1 MARSGARKRP
11 RGRTARREPRKR
23 KPAGESTEQAPRAL
37 FPVVVGMGASAGGL
51 EAFTRFFRTMP
62 PDSGM
67 AFVVIQHLDPT
78 HESLTAE
85 LLGKHTKMPVR
96 QVAGDTAVERDHV
109 YVIPPNRDL
118 GIGQGVLRLTPPPA
132 RRPTRMPIDF
142 FFRTLAEDRQER
154 AIGIILSGSGTD
166 GTLGLKEIRTVGG
179 IALVQD
185 PTTAQH
191 DGMPRSAIAADA
203 ADHVLP
209 VEKMPEILLQY
220 SRHSYVAVARH
231 APAVEE
237 GGADDLTGVLA
248 LLRTRLHFDFS
259 GYKPGTLVRRVR
271 RRMGLRH
278 VERLPDYLQIL
289 RSDPGEVKA
298 LFKDL
303 LIGVTRFFRD
313 PEAWHY
319 LEEKV
324 LPSLLRER
332 EAGAPLRVWVAG
344 CGTGEEAY
352 SLGMLLIEQS
362 HAAQWSGPIQ
372 IFASDVD
379 KEALD
384 IGRTGIYPG
393 SIAADVPAAYLRRF
407 FVKDGNHYRVSKE
420 LREAIIF
427 AEQNLIADP
436 PFSKLDLISCR
447 NLLIYLSADVQ
458 KRVIALLHFA
468 LVEGG
473 HLFLGSAESIGS
485 ADDLFDTVSKRWRIY
500 RRIGPTRYGMLALP
514 ATAAHG
520 PILEQAADPLAPP
533 RTNRLLTRVQQQLL
547 ERYAPAGVVINRR
560 YEIQL
565 FVGRTDRYLTQPAG
579 APTDD
584 LLTRVREGLQTR
596 LRALVRQVITDH
608 EAQTVTV
615 RIRRDNAWHRIRI
628 AVEPLHLSG
637 DTEGL
642 LLVSFADEVA
652 DVETKPVPAP
662 EAASP
667 SATERDESLV
677 RQLEAELKASREDL
691 QGTIAGMEASNE
703 ELRAA
708 NEEVMSVNE
717 ELQSTNEELET
728 SKEEL
733 QSLNEELNTVNAQ
746 LQSKIE
752 EVERTNND
760 LDNLL
765 TSTNIA
771 TVFLD
776 GQLRIRR
783 FTAAATRLFT
793 LIPSDIG
800 RPLAD
805 ITQTFT
811 DPALLTDVAAVLKT
825 LAPRQAEVAA
835 REGRWYMRQV
845 LPYRTQDDRIEGVV
859 ITFSDVAAET
869 LLAARADLEAA
880 LNSLTASEAR
890 LRTTLD
896 TAADAIITIDESGRV
911 HSFNRTAEKMF
922 GYGAAEVI
930 GKNVSMLMP
939 PPYSQEHD
947 SYLAR
952 YRETGVARLIGIGR
966 EVEGLRKDGT
976 RVPLDLAV
984 SEFTDSTGRKFTGI
998 LRDLTERKQAVQW
1011 RREHE
1016 SQLAHMLRANTAG
1029 EAAASLAHQLNQPL
1043 AALGNDIATCQ
1054 ARLGARR
1061 APGVRALLKH
1071 AMAEAQ
1077 RAGAILRRF
1086 RDMIRKKP
1094 PQLDRADLRDIIRD
1108 AGELMRPEMA
1118 RHHVAFD
1125 LRLPTDPLPVRVDR
1139 VEIEQVILNLMQN
1152 ALDAVHTGSR
1162 RGQIGVRAI
1171 RRQATRDV
1179 GELARVSVED
1189 NGPGIPAEA
1198 ADRLFEPFFTT
1209 KKGGLGMGLPIARTL
1224 VEAHRGRIWV
1234 ERRPRKQG
1242 AVVRFTLPL
1251 HTAPEGR
1258 KGGDGRVHR
1267 IRRRR

>member
-1 MARSGARKRP
+1 MARRGSGKRP
-11 RGRTARREPRKR
+11 KGRTVRREPRKQN
-23 KPAGESTEQAPRAL
+23 PAGPSTAQAPEAN

-62 PDSGM
+62 ADSGM

-132 RRPTRMPIDF
+132 RRATRMPIDF
-142 FFRTLAEDRQER
+142 FFRTLAEDQQER
-154 AIGIILSGSGTD
+154 AIGIVLSGSGTD
-166 GTLGLKEIRTVGG
+166 GTLGLKEIKTVGG
-179 IALVQD
+179 MALVQD

-203 ADHVLP
+203 ADHVLT
-209 VEKMPEILLQY
+209 VEKMPEMVLKY
-220 SRHSYVAVARH
+220 TRHPYIAMPRRD
-231 APAVEE
+231 PAVEK
-237 GGADDLTGVLA
+237 GVSDDLTGVLA

-278 VERLPDYLQIL
+278 AEHLPDYLQLL
-289 RSDPGEVKA
+289 RSDPDEVKA

-324 LPSLLRER
+324 LPPLLRER
-332 EAGAPLRVWVAG
+332 EAGAPLRVWAAG

-362 HAAQWSGPIQ
+362 QAAQWSGPIQ
-372 IFASDVD
+372 VFASDVD

-384 IGRTGIYPG
+384 IARAGIYPE
-393 SIAADVPAAYLRRF
+393 SIAADVPPARLRRF
-407 FVKDGNHYRVSKE
+407 FVKDGFHYRVSKE
-420 LREAIIF
+420 LRETIIF

-447 NLLIYLSADVQ
+447 NLLIYLSPNVQ
-458 KRVIALLHFA
+458 KRIISLLHFA

-485 ADDLFDTVSKRWRIY
+485 AEDLFETVSKQWRIY
-500 RRIGPTRYGMLALP
+500 RRIGPTRYDMLGLP
-514 ATAAHG
+514 ATAARG
-520 PILEQAADPLAPP
+520 PIPEPVADPLAPS
-533 RTNRLLTRVQQQLL
+533 RANRLLTRVQQQLL

-560 YEIQL
+560 SEILL
-565 FVGRTDRYLTQPAG
+565 FVGRTDLYLTQPAG

-608 EAQTVTV
+608 EPQAIALRV
-615 RIRRDNAWHRIRI
+615 RRDNAWHRIRV
-628 AVEPLHLSG
+628 AVEPLQLPG

-642 LLVSFADEVA
+642 LLVSFADEE
-652 DVETKPVPAP
+652 ETKPGPAP
-662 EAASP
+662 EAAS
-667 SATERDESLV
+667 SAVTERDEPLV

-746 LQSKIE
+746 LQSKID
-752 EVERTNND
+752 EVERTSND

-783 FTAAATRLFT
+783 FTTAATRLFT
-793 LIPSDIG
+793 LIASDVG

-805 ITQTFT
+805 IAPAFT
-811 DPALLTDVAAVLKT
+811 DPTLLTDAATVLKT
-825 LAPRQAEVAA
+825 LTPRQAEVAT

-845 LPYRTQDDRIEGVV
+845 LPYRTQDNRIEGVV
-859 ITFSDVAAET
+859 ITFSDVAAEA
-869 LLAARADLEAA
+869 LHGARSNLEAA
-880 LNSLTASEAR
+880 LNKLTASEAQ

-911 HSFNRTAEKMF
+911 HSFNHTAEKIF
-922 GYGAAEVI
+922 GYGAAEVL
-930 GKNVSMLMP
+930 GRNVSMLMP
-939 PPYSQEHD
+939 PPYAQEHD

-952 YRETGVARLIGIGR
+952 FRETGVARLIGIGR

-998 LRDLTERKQAVQW
+998 LRDLTERRHAAQW

-1054 ARLGARR
+1054 ARLGAGR

-1086 RDMIRKKP
+1086 RDLIRKKP
-1094 PQLDRADLRDIIRD
+1094 PQLEQADLRDIIRD
-1108 AGELMRPEMA
+1108 AAELMRPEMA

-1125 LRLPTDPLPVRVDR
+1125 LRLPSDSLPVRVDR

-1152 ALDAVHTGSR
+1152 ALEAVQAAGR
-1162 RGQIGVRAI
+1162 RGQISVRAI
-1171 RRQATRDV
+1171 RLQATRDV
-1179 GELARVSVED
+1179 GELARISVED
-1189 NGPGIPAEA
+1189 NGPGISAEA
-1198 ADRLFEPFFTT
+1198 AERMFEPFFTT
-1209 KKGGLGMGLPIARTL
+1209 KKGGLGMGLTIARTI

-1234 ERRPRKQG
+1234 ERRPRQRG
-1242 AVVRFTLPL
+1242 AAIRFTLPL
-1251 HTAPEGR
+1251 HTAPEGG
-1258 KGGDGRVHR
+1258 KDGDGRVHR

>member
-1 MARSGARKRP
+1 MARRAERKRP
-11 RGRTARREPRKR
+11 RGRTSRSELQRRNRARKSPDQARK
-23 KPAGESTEQAPRAL
+23 ATC
-37 FPVVVGMGASAGGL
+37 PVVVGMGASAGGL
-51 EAFTRFFRTMP
+51 EAFIRFFRTMP

-96 QVAGDTAVERDHV
+96 QVAGDTPVERDHV
-109 YVIPPNRDL
+109 YVIPPNSDL

-132 RRPTRMPIDF
+132 RRATHMPIDL
-142 FFRTLAEDRQER
+142 FFRTLAEDQQER
-154 AIGIILSGSGTD
+154 AIGIVLSGSGTD
-166 GTLGLKEIRTVGG
+166 GTLGLKEIKAVGG
-179 IALVQD
+179 IALVQE

-203 ADHVLP
+203 ADHVLT
-209 VEKMPEILLQY
+209 VEKIPEMLLRYAQHPY
-220 SRHSYVAVARH
+220 AALASQ
-231 APAVEE
+231 APAGEK
-237 GGADDLTGVLA
+237 GGSEDLTRVLA

-271 RRMGLRH
+271 RRLGLRH
-278 VERLPDYLQIL
+278 VERMPDYLQLL
-289 RSDPGEVKA
+289 RSDPGEVKT

-303 LIGVTRFFRD
+303 LIGVTRFYRD
-313 PEAWHY
+313 REAWNY
-319 LEEKV
+319 LEEQL

-362 HAAQWSGPIQ
+362 QSAEWNGPIQ

-384 IGRTGIYPG
+384 IARTGIYPE
-393 SIAADVPAAYLRRF
+393 SIAADVPPGRLRRF
-407 FVKDGNHYRVSKE
+407 FLQDGTHYRVNKE
-420 LREAIIF
+420 LREAIVF

-436 PFSKLDLISCR
+436 PFSKLDLITCR

-458 KRVIALLHFA
+458 KRITSLLHFA
-468 LVEGG
+468 LAEGG
-473 HLFLGSAESIGS
+473 YLFLGSAESIGS
-485 ADDLFDTVSKRWRIY
+485 AEDLFETMSKRWRTY
-500 RRIGPTRYGMLALP
+500 RRIGATRYEMLSLP
-514 ATAAHG
+514 TAAHR
-520 PILEQAADPLAPP
+520 PTPELLADPLAPSKA
-533 RTNRLLTRVQQQLL
+533 NRLLTRVQQQLL

-560 YEIQL
+560 HEILL
-565 FVGRTDRYLTQPAG
+565 FVGRTDLYLTQPAG

-596 LRALVRQVITDH
+596 LRGLVRQVITDH
-608 EAQTVTV
+608 ESQAIAV
-615 RIRRDNAWHRIRI
+615 RVRRDNAWHRVRV
-628 AVEPLHLSG
+628 AVEPIQLSG

-642 LLVSFADEVA
+642 LLVSFADDEEA
-652 DVETKPVPAP
+652 KPRPAP
-662 EAASP
+662 EAAG
-667 SATERDESLV
+667 AAVTERDDSVV

-691 QGTIAGMEASNE
+691 QGTVAGMEASNE
-703 ELRAA
+703 ELTAA

-746 LQSKIE
+746 LQSKLDE
-752 EVERTNND
+752 LERTNND

-776 GQLRIRR
+776 GHLRIRR
-783 FTAAATRLFT
+783 FTAAVTRLFT
-793 LIPSDIG
+793 LIPSDVG

-805 ITQTFT
+805 IAPTFT
-811 DPALLTDVAAVLKT
+811 DPALLTDATTVLKT
-825 LAPRQAEVAA
+825 LTPRQSEVAT

-845 LPYRTQDDRIEGVV
+845 LPYRTQDNRIEGVV
-859 ITFSDVAAET
+859 ITFSDVAAEA
-869 LLAARADLEAA
+869 LQGARFDLEAA
-880 LNSLTASEAR
+880 LNKLAANEAR

-911 HSFNRTAEKMF
+911 QSFNLTAEKMF
-922 GYGAAEVI
+922 GYSATEVM

-939 PPYSQEHD
+939 LPYSKEHD
-947 SYLAR
+947 GYLTR
-952 YRETGVARLIGIGR
+952 YRETGVAHIIGIGR
-966 EVEGLRKDGT
+966 EVEGLRKNGT
-976 RVPLDLAV
+976 RVPLDLSL

-998 LRDLTERKQAVQW
+998 LRDLTERKQAAQW

-1016 SQLAHMLRANTAG
+1016 SQLAHLLRANTAG
-1029 EAAASLAHQLNQPL
+1029 EFAAGLAHQLNQPL
-1043 AALGNDIATCQ
+1043 AALANDIAACQ
-1054 ARLGARR
+1054 ARLGAGR

-1071 AMAEAQ
+1071 ATAEAQ

-1086 RDMIRKKP
+1086 RDLIRKKP
-1094 PQLDRADLRDIIRD
+1094 RRWERADLREIIRD

-1118 RHHVAFD
+1118 RQQVAFD
-1125 LRLPTDPLPVRVDR
+1125 LRLPPDPLPVRVDR

-1152 ALDAVHTGSR
+1152 ALDSVEDVR
-1162 RGQIGVRAI
+1162 RHGRISARAI
-1171 RRQATRDV
+1171 RLHAARDV

-1189 NGPGIPAEA
+1189 SGAGISEEVAG
-1198 ADRLFEPFFTT
+1198 RLFEPFYTT
-1209 KKGGLGMGLPIARTL
+1209 KKGGLGMGLPIARTI
-1224 VEAHRGRIWV
+1224 VEAHRGQIWV
-1234 ERRPRKQG
+1234 ERRPRKRG
-1242 AVVRFTLPL
+1242 AAFRFTLPL

-1258 KGGDGRVHR
+1258 KGGDGRAHR
-1267 IRRRR
+1267 VRRRR

>member
-1 MARSGARKRP
+1 MERRGERKRP
-11 RGRTARREPRKR
+11 TRPTARRASRR
-23 KPAGESTEQAPRAL
+23 QNPAARSTEQAPEAIV
-37 FPVVVGMGASAGGL
+37 PVVVGMGASAGGL

-132 RRPTRMPIDF
+132 RRATRMPIDF
-142 FFRTLAEDRQER
+142 FFRTLADDQQDR
-154 AIGIILSGSGTD
+154 AIGIVLSGSGTD
-166 GTLGLKEIRTVGG
+166 GTLGLKEIKTVGG
-179 IALVQD
+179 MALVQD

-203 ADHVLP
+203 ADHVLT
-209 VEKMPEILLQY
+209 VEKMPEMLLKY
-220 SRHSYVAVARH
+220 TRHPYIALPRQV
-231 APAVEE
+231 PDVEK
-237 GGADDLTGVLA
+237 GGSDDLTGVLA

-278 VERLPDYLQIL
+278 AERLPDYLQLL
-289 RSDPGEVKA
+289 RSDLGEVKA

-319 LEEKV
+319 LEEQV
-324 LPSLLRER
+324 LPPLLRER

-362 HAAQWSGPIQ
+362 QAAQRSGPIQ
-372 IFASDVD
+372 VFASDVD

-384 IGRTGIYPG
+384 IARSGIYPE
-393 SIAADVPAAYLRRF
+393 SIAADVPPERLRRF
-407 FVKDGNHYRVSKE
+407 FVKDGAHYRVNKQ
-420 LREAIIF
+420 LRETIIF

-447 NLLIYLSADVQ
+447 NLLIYLSAEVQ
-458 KRVIALLHFA
+458 KRIISLLHFA
-468 LVEGG
+468 LAEGG

-485 ADDLFDTVSKRWRIY
+485 AEDLFATVSTRWRIY
-500 RRIGPTRYGMLALP
+500 RRIGPTRYDILAVP

-520 PILEQAADPLAPP
+520 PIPELTADPLAPP
-533 RTNRLLTRVQQQLL
+533 KASRLLTRVQQQLL

-560 YEIQL
+560 YEILL
-565 FVGRTDRYLTQPAG
+565 FVGRTDLYLTQPAG

-596 LRALVRQVITDH
+596 LRALVRQALTDH
-608 EAQTVTV
+608 EPQTVTV
-615 RIRRDNAWHRIRI
+615 RARRNDAWHRVRV
-628 AVEPLHLSG
+628 AVEPLKLSG
-637 DTEGL
+637 DPEGL
-642 LLVSFADEVA
+642 LLVSFADEEA
-652 DVETKPVPAP
+652 KPGPAP
-662 EAASP
+662 EATG
-667 SATERDESLV
+667 SAVTEQDESLV

-746 LQSKIE
+746 LQSKID

-793 LIPSDIG
+793 LIPSDVG

-805 ITQTFT
+805 ITQAFT
-811 DPALLTDVAAVLKT
+811 DPALLTDAAAVLET
-825 LAPRQAEVAA
+825 LTPRQAEVAA
-835 REGRWYMRQV
+835 PDGRWYMRQV
-845 LPYRTQDDRIEGVV
+845 LPYRTQDNRIEGVV
-859 ITFSDVAAET
+859 ITFSDVAAEV
-869 LLAARADLEAA
+869 LQGARSDLEAA
-880 LNSLTASEAR
+880 LIKLTANEAR

-896 TAADAIITIDESGRV
+896 TAADAIITIDESGLV
-911 HSFNRTAEKMF
+911 LSFNRTAEKMF

-939 PPYSQEHD
+939 PPYSRAHD
-947 SYLAR
+947 GYLAR
-952 YRETGVARLIGIGR
+952 YRESGVARVIGIGR

-976 RVPLDLAV
+976 LVPIDLAV
-984 SEFTDSTGRKFTGI
+984 SEFTDATGRKFTGI
-998 LRDLTERKQAVQW
+998 LRDLTERKQAAQW

-1016 SQLAHMLRANTAG
+1016 TQLAHMLRANTAG
-1029 EAAASLAHQLNQPL
+1029 EFAASLAHQLNQPL
-1043 AALGNDIATCQ
+1043 AALAYDIASCQ
-1054 ARLGARR
+1054 ARLGAGR
-1061 APGVRALLKH
+1061 APRVRALLKH
-1071 AMAEAQ
+1071 ATAEAQ

-1086 RDMIRKKP
+1086 RDLIRKKP
-1094 PQLDRADLRDIIRD
+1094 PRWERADLRDIIRD
-1108 AGELMRPEMA
+1108 AGELMQPEMA
-1118 RHHVAFD
+1118 RHQVVFD
-1125 LRLPTDPLPVRVDR
+1125 LHLPSDPLPVLVDR
-1139 VEIEQVILNLMQN
+1139 VAIEQVILNLMQN
-1152 ALDAVHTGSR
+1152 ALDAVEAGRR
-1162 RGQIGVRAI
+1162 RGQVTVRAI
-1171 RRQATRDV
+1171 RLQATRNV

-1189 NGPGIPAEA
+1189 DGPGISGVA
-1198 ADRLFEPFFTT
+1198 ANHLFEPFFTT
-1209 KKGGLGMGLPIARTL
+1209 KKSGLGLGLTIARTI
-1224 VEAHRGRIWV
+1224 VETHRGTIWV
-1234 ERRPRKQG
+1234 DRRPRQQG
-1242 AVVRFTLPL
+1242 ACIRFTLPL
-1251 HTAPEGR
+1251 HAAPEDGKERHGR
-1258 KGGDGRVHR
+1258 LDRV
-1267 IRRRR
+1267 RRRR

>member
-1 MARSGARKRP
+1 MARRGERKQPKR
-11 RGRTARREPRKR
+11 RTSRRELRR
-23 KPAGESTEQAPRAL
+23 RNPAGESTKQAQEATG
-37 FPVVVGMGASAGGL
+37 PVMVGMGASAGGL

-67 AFVVIQHLDPT
+67 AFVVVQHLDPT

-85 LLGKHTKMPVR
+85 LLGKHTTMPVR
-96 QVAGDTAVERDHV
+96 QVAGDTTVESNHV

-118 GIGQGVLRLTPPPA
+118 GIGEGVLRLTPPPA
-132 RRPTRMPIDF
+132 RRAARMPIDF
-142 FFRTLAEDRQER
+142 FFRTLAEDRHER
-154 AIGIILSGSGTD
+154 AIGIVLSGSGTD
-166 GTLGLKEIRTVGG
+166 GTLGLKEIKTVGG
-179 IALVQD
+179 MALVQD
-185 PTTAQH
+185 PRTAQH

-203 ADHVLP
+203 ADHVLA
-209 VEKMPEILLQY
+209 VEKMPEMLLKYTQ
-220 SRHSYVAVARH
+220 HPYVAVARQ
-231 APAVEE
+231 APAVEK

-259 GYKPGTLVRRVR
+259 GYKPGTLVRRVH

-278 VERLPDYLQIL
+278 VARLPDYLQLL

-319 LEEKV
+319 LEEKL

-332 EAGAPLRVWVAG
+332 DAGAPLRVWVAG

-362 HAAQWSGPIQ
+362 QAAQWSGPIQ
-372 IFASDVD
+372 VFASDVD

-384 IGRTGIYPG
+384 VARTGIYPE
-393 SIAADVPAAYLRRF
+393 SIAADVLPGRLQRF
-407 FVKDGNHYRVSKE
+407 FLKDGIHYRVNKE
-420 LREAIIF
+420 LRETIIF

-458 KRVIALLHFA
+458 KRVISLLHFA

-485 ADDLFDTVSKRWRIY
+485 AEDLFDTVSKRWRIY
-500 RRIGPTRYGMLALP
+500 RRIGPTRYDTLVP
-514 ATAAHG
+514 RTAARG
-520 PILEQAADPLAPP
+520 PIPELVADPLAPP
-533 RTNRLLTRVQQQLL
+533 KANRLLTRVQQQLL

-584 LLTRVREGLQTR
+584 LPTRLREGLQTR

-608 EAQTVTV
+608 EPQTVTV
-615 RIRRDNAWHRIRI
+615 RMQRNGAWHRVRI
-628 AVEPLHLSG
+628 AVEPLQLSG

-642 LLVSFADEVA
+642 LLVSFADEEA
-652 DVETKPVPAP
+652 KPGPAP

-667 SATERDESLV
+667 AVTERDESLV
-677 RQLEAELKASREDL
+677 RQLEAELKASREEL
-691 QGTIAGMEASNE
+691 RGTIEGMEASNE

-717 ELQSTNEELET
+717 EFQSTNEELET

-733 QSLNEELNTVNAQ
+733 QSLNEELNTVNAE
-746 LQSKIE
+746 LQSKID

-760 LDNLL
+760 LDNVL

-776 GQLRIRR
+776 GRLRIRR

-793 LIPSDIG
+793 LIPSDVG

-805 ITQTFT
+805 ITQSFT
-811 DPALLTDVAAVLKT
+811 DPALLRDAATVLET
-825 LAPRQAEVAA
+825 LTPRQAEVVA

-845 LPYRTQDDRIEGVV
+845 LPYRTRNNRIEGVV
-859 ITFSDVAAET
+859 ITFSDVAAEA
-869 LLAARADLEAA
+869 LQGARSDLEAA
-880 LNSLTASEAR
+880 LNKLTANEAL
-890 LRTTLD
+890 LRRTLD
-896 TAADAIITIDESGRV
+896 TAADAIITIDEAGQV
-911 HSFNRTAEKMF
+911 LSFNRTAEKLF

-939 PPYSQEHD
+939 QPYSQEHD
-947 SYLAR
+947 GYLAR
-952 YRETGVARLIGIGR
+952 YRETGVARIIGIGR

-984 SEFTDSTGRKFTGI
+984 SEFTDSTGRKFSGI
-998 LRDLTERKQAVQW
+998 LRDLTERKQAAQW

-1029 EAAASLAHQLNQPL
+1029 EFATGLAHQLNQPL
-1043 AALGNDIATCQ
+1043 AALANDIAACQ
-1054 ARLGARR
+1054 ARLGARH

-1071 AMAEAQ
+1071 ATAEAQ

-1086 RDMIRKKP
+1086 RDLIRKKP
-1094 PQLDRADLRDIIRD
+1094 PQLNRADLRDIIRD
-1108 AGELMRPEMA
+1108 AGELMRPEMV

-1125 LRLPTDPLPVRVDR
+1125 LRLPSDPLPVRVDR

-1152 ALDAVHTGSR
+1152 ALDAVQAAGR
-1162 RGQIGVRAI
+1162 RGQIAVRAI
-1171 RRQATRDV
+1171 HLHATRDV
-1179 GELARVSVED
+1179 GELARVSIED
-1189 NGPGIPAEA
+1189 NGPGISAEA

-1209 KKGGLGMGLPIARTL
+1209 KKGGLGMGLTIARTL
-1224 VEAHRGRIWV
+1224 VEAHHGRIWV
-1234 ERRPRKQG
+1234 ERRPRQQG
-1242 AVVRFTLPL
+1242 AAFRFTLPL
-1251 HTAPEGR
+1251 HTAPEGG
-1258 KGGDGRVHR
+1258 KDGDGRVHR
-1267 IRRRR
+1267 VRRRR

>member
-1 MARSGARKRP
+1 MARRGERKRP
-11 RGRTARREPRKR
+11 TGRTSRRGLRR
-23 KPAGESTEQAPRAL
+23 QTPADESAAQVREVTC
-37 FPVVVGMGASAGGL
+37 PVVVGMGASAGGL

-85 LLGKHTKMPVR
+85 LLGRHTTMPVR

-118 GIGQGVLRLTPPPA
+118 GIGEGVLRLTPPPA
-132 RRPTRMPIDF
+132 RRAIRMPIDF
-142 FFRTLAEDRQER
+142 FFRTLADDQQER
-154 AIGIILSGSGTD
+154 AIGIVLSGSGTD
-166 GTLGLKEIRTVGG
+166 GTLGLKEIKTVGG
-179 IALVQD
+179 MALVQD

-203 ADHVLP
+203 ADHVLT
-209 VEKMPEILLQY
+209 VERMPEMLLKY
-220 SRHSYVAVARH
+220 TRHPYIAVARQ
-231 APAVEE
+231 APAVEK
-237 GGADDLTGVLA
+237 GGSDDVTGVLA

-259 GYKPGTLVRRVR
+259 SYKPGTLVRRVR

-278 VERLPDYLQIL
+278 VERLPDYLQLL
-289 RSDPGEVKA
+289 RSDPGEVTA

-319 LEEKV
+319 LEEKL
-324 LPSLLRER
+324 LPSLLRDR
-332 EAGAPLRVWVAG
+332 EPGAPLRVWVAG

-362 HAAQWSGPIQ
+362 RAAQWSGPIQ
-372 IFASDVD
+372 VFASDVD

-384 IGRTGIYPG
+384 IARTGIYPE
-393 SIAADVPAAYLRRF
+393 SIAADVPPGRLRQF
-407 FVKDGNHYRVSKE
+407 FLKDGTHYRVSKE
-420 LREAIIF
+420 LRETIIF
-427 AEQNLIADP
+427 AEHNLIVDP

-458 KRVIALLHFA
+458 KRIISLLHFA
-468 LVEGG
+468 LTEGG

-485 ADDLFDTVSKRWRIY
+485 AEDLFDTVSKRWRIY
-500 RRIGPTRYGMLALP
+500 RRIGPTRYDTFVP
-514 ATAAHG
+514 RAAARG
-520 PILEQAADPLAPP
+520 PIPELAADPLAPP
-533 RTNRLLTRVQQQLL
+533 KANRLLTRVQQQLL

-565 FVGRTDRYLTQPAG
+565 FVGRTDLYLTQPAG

-584 LLTRVREGLQTR
+584 LLTRGREGLQTR
-596 LRALVRQVITDH
+596 LQALVRQVITDH
-608 EAQTVTV
+608 EPQTVTV
-615 RIRRDNAWHRIRI
+615 RMRRNGAWHRVRV
-628 AVEPLHLSG
+628 AVEPLQLSG

-642 LLVSFADEVA
+642 LLVSFADEEA
-652 DVETKPVPAP
+652 KAGPAP

-667 SATERDESLV
+667 AMTEQDESLV
-677 RQLEAELKASREDL
+677 RQLEAELKASREEL
-691 QGTIAGMEASNE
+691 RGTIEGMEASNE

-733 QSLNEELNTVNAQ
+733 QSLNEELNTVNAE
-746 LQSKIE
+746 LQSKIDE
-752 EVERTNND
+752 LEQTNND

-783 FTAAATRLFT
+783 FTTAATRLFT
-793 LIPSDIG
+793 LIPSDVG
-800 RPLAD
+800 RPIAD

-811 DPALLTDVAAVLKT
+811 DPALLTDAATVLKT

-845 LPYRTQDDRIEGVV
+845 LPYRTQDNRIEGVV
-859 ITFSDVAAET
+859 ITFSDVAAEA
-869 LLAARADLEAA
+869 LQGARSKLEEA
-880 LNSLTASEAR
+880 LNKLTANEAR

-911 HSFNRTAEKMF
+911 LSFNRTAEKMF
-922 GYGAAEVI
+922 GYDATEVM
-930 GKNVSMLMP
+930 GKNLSMLMP
-939 PPYSQEHD
+939 PPYSREHD
-947 SYLAR
+947 SYLSR

-998 LRDLTERKQAVQW
+998 LRDLTERKQAAQW

-1016 SQLAHMLRANTAG
+1016 SQLAHMLRAHTAG

-1043 AALGNDIATCQ
+1043 AALANDIATCQ
-1054 ARLGARR
+1054 TRLGAGR

-1071 AMAEAQ
+1071 ATAEAQ

-1086 RDMIRKKP
+1086 RDLIRKKP

-1108 AGELMRPEMA
+1108 AGELMQPEMA

-1125 LRLPTDPLPVRVDR
+1125 LRVPSEPLPVRVDR

-1152 ALDAVHTGSR
+1152 ALDAVQAAGR
-1162 RGQIGVRAI
+1162 RGQISVRAI
-1171 RRQATRDV
+1171 RLQATRDV

-1189 NGPGIPAEA
+1189 NGPGISAEA

-1209 KKGGLGMGLPIARTL
+1209 KKGGLGMGLTIARTL
-1224 VEAHRGRIWV
+1224 VEAHQGRIWV
-1234 ERRPRKQG
+1234 ERRPRQQG
-1242 AVVRFTLPL
+1242 AAVRFTLPL
-1251 HTAPEGR
+1251 HTAPEGG
-1258 KGGDGRVHR
+1258 KGGDGRAHR
-1267 IRRRR
+1267 VRHRR

>member
-1 MARSGARKRP
+1 MARRGTGKRP
-11 RGRTARREPRKR
+11 RDRPPGREPRKR
-23 KPAGESTEQAPRAL
+23 TRAGEATEQAPQATV
-37 FPVVVGMGASAGGL
+37 PVVVGMGASAGGL
-51 EAFTRFFRTMP
+51 EAFTRFFRIMP

-132 RRPTRMPIDF
+132 RRVTRMPIDF

-154 AIGIILSGSGTD
+154 AIGIVLSGSGTD
-166 GTLGLKEIRTVGG
+166 GTLGLKEIKTVGG
-179 IALVQD
+179 MALVQE

-203 ADHVLP
+203 ADHVLT
-209 VEKMPEILLQY
+209 VEKMPEMLLKY
-220 SRHSYVAVARH
+220 TRHPYVAVPRQV
-231 APAVEE
+231 PDVEK
-237 GGADDLTGVLA
+237 GGSDDLTGVLA

-278 VERLPDYLQIL
+278 AERLPDYLQLL

-313 PEAWHY
+313 PEAWLY
-319 LEEKV
+319 LQEKV

-352 SLGMLLIEQS
+352 SLGMLLIEQTR
-362 HAAQWSGPIQ
+362 AAQWSGPIQ
-372 IFASDVD
+372 VFASDVD

-384 IGRTGIYPG
+384 VARTGIYPE
-393 SIAADVPAAYLRRF
+393 SIAADVPPGRLRQF
-407 FVKDGNHYRVSKE
+407 FLKDGTHYRVNKE
-420 LREAIIF
+420 LRETIIF

-458 KRVIALLHFA
+458 KRIISLLHFA
-468 LVEGG
+468 LAEGG

-485 ADDLFDTVSKRWRIY
+485 AEDLFDTVSKRWRIY
-500 RRIGPTRYGMLALP
+500 RRIGPTRYDILATP
-514 ATAAHG
+514 ATAARG
-520 PILEQAADPLAPP
+520 PMPVLPADLSAPP
-533 RTNRLLTRVQQQLL
+533 QANRLLTRVQQQLL

-560 YEIQL
+560 YGILL
-565 FVGRTDRYLTQPAG
+565 FVGRTDLYLTQPAG
-579 APTDD
+579 EPTDD

-596 LRALVRQVITDH
+596 LRALVRQVIIDR
-608 EAQTVTV
+608 EPQAVTV
-615 RIRRDNAWHRIRI
+615 RMRRDNAWHPVRV
-628 AVEPLHLSG
+628 AVEPLQLSG

-642 LLVSFADEVA
+642 LLVSFADEA
-652 DVETKPVPAP
+652 ATPGPAP
-662 EAASP
+662 DAAGSP
-667 SATERDESLV
+667 VAERDESLV

-691 QGTIAGMEASNE
+691 QGTVAGMEASNE

-746 LQSKIE
+746 LQTKIDE
-752 EVERTNND
+752 LEHTNND

-783 FTAAATRLFT
+783 FTAAATKLFT
-793 LIPSDIG
+793 LIPSDVG

-805 ITQTFT
+805 VAQTFT
-811 DPALLTDVAAVLKT
+811 DPALLTDAATVLET
-825 LAPRQAEVAA
+825 LTPRQAEVAA

-845 LPYRTQDDRIEGVV
+845 LPYRTQDSRIEGVV
-859 ITFSDVAAET
+859 ITFSDVAAEA
-869 LLAARADLEAA
+869 LHGARSDLESALNKLAANEAQ
-880 LNSLTASEAR
+880 
-890 LRTTLD
+890 LRRTLD

-911 HSFNRTAEKMF
+911 QSFNRTAEKMF
-922 GYGAAEVI
+922 GYGAAEVL

-947 SYLAR
+947 GYLAR
-952 YRETGVARLIGIGR
+952 YRETGVARIMGIGR
-966 EVEGLRKDGT
+966 EVEGLRKNGT
-976 RVPLDLAV
+976 RVPLDLAL
-984 SEFTDSTGRKFTGI
+984 SEFTDATGRKFTGI
-998 LRDLTERKQAVQW
+998 LRDLTERKQAAQW

-1029 EAAASLAHQLNQPL
+1029 EFAAGLAHQLNQPL
-1043 AALGNDIATCQ
+1043 AALANDIAACQ
-1054 ARLGARR
+1054 ARLGDVR
-1061 APGVRALLKH
+1061 AHGVRALLKH
-1071 AMAEAQ
+1071 ATAEAQ

-1086 RDMIRKKP
+1086 RDLIRKKP
-1094 PQLDRADLRDIIRD
+1094 QRLERADLRGIIQD
-1108 AGELMRPEMA
+1108 AGELMRPEMT
-1118 RHHVAFD
+1118 RHQVAFD
-1125 LRLPTDPLPVRVDR
+1125 LRLPSDPLPVRVDR

-1152 ALDAVHTGSR
+1152 ALDSVEEVR
-1162 RGQIGVRAI
+1162 RGGQISVRAI
-1171 RRQATRDV
+1171 RLHATRDG

-1189 NGPGIPAEA
+1189 NGPGISEEV

-1209 KKGGLGMGLPIARTL
+1209 KKGGLGMGLPIARTI
-1224 VEAHRGRIWV
+1224 VEAHHGRIWA
-1234 ERRPRKQG
+1234 ERRPRRG
-1242 AVVRFTLPL
+1242 AALRFTLPL
-1251 HTAPEGR
+1251 HTAPEGG
-1258 KGGDGRVHR
+1258 KGRDGRAHR
-1267 IRRRR
+1267 VRRRR

>member
-1 MARSGARKRP
+1 MARRVARKRP
-11 RGRTARREPRKR
+11 GGRASRREPREKDL
-23 KPAGESTEQAPRAL
+23 AEDSTEQGPQATV
-37 FPVVVGMGASAGGL
+37 PVVVGMGASAGGL
-51 EAFTRFFRTMP
+51 EAFTRFFRAMSA
-62 PDSGM
+62 DSGM

-96 QVAGDTAVERDHV
+96 QVAGDTTVERDHV

-132 RRPTRMPIDF
+132 RRATRMPIDF

-154 AIGIILSGSGTD
+154 AVGIILSGSGTD
-166 GTLGLKEIRTVGG
+166 GTLGLKEIKTVGG
-179 IALVQD
+179 MAVVQD

-209 VEKMPEILLQY
+209 VEQMPEMLLKY
-220 SRHSYVAVARH
+220 ARHPYVAVARH
-231 APAVEE
+231 VPAVEK
-237 GGADDLTGVLA
+237 GGSDDLTGVLA

-259 GYKPGTLVRRVR
+259 GYKPGMLVRRVR

-278 VERLPDYLQIL
+278 VERLPDYLQLL
-289 RSDPGEVKA
+289 RSDPGEQKA

-313 PEAWHY
+313 AEAWHY

-362 HAAQWSGPIQ
+362 QASQSSGPIQ
-372 IFASDVD
+372 VFASDVD

-384 IGRTGIYPG
+384 IARTGIYPE

-407 FVKDGNHYRVSKE
+407 FVKDGTHYRVSKE
-420 LREAIIF
+420 LRETIIF

-458 KRVIALLHFA
+458 KRIISLLHFA

-473 HLFLGSAESIGS
+473 HLFLGSAESIG
-485 ADDLFDTVSKRWRIY
+485 AAEDLFDTVSKRWRIY
-500 RRIGPTRYGMLALP
+500 RRIGPTRHDMFAAP
-514 ATAAHG
+514 ATAAYG
-520 PILEQAADPLAPP
+520 PIPEPAAPLAAPKA
-533 RTNRLLTRVQQQLL
+533 NRLLTRVQEQLL
-547 ERYAPAGVVINRR
+547 DRYAPAGVVINRR
-560 YEIQL
+560 YGILL
-565 FVGRTDRYLTQPAG
+565 FVGRTDQYLTQPSG

-584 LLTRVREGLQTR
+584 LLSRVREGLQTR
-596 LRALVRQVITDH
+596 LRALVRQAITDH
-608 EAQTVTV
+608 EPQMVTV
-615 RIRRDNAWHRIRI
+615 RMRRDNAWHRVRV
-628 AVEPLHLSG
+628 AVEPLQLSG

-642 LLVSFADEVA
+642 LLVSFADE
-652 DVETKPVPAP
+652 ETKPGPAP

-667 SATERDESLV
+667 AVTERDESLV

-746 LQSKIE
+746 LQSKID

-783 FTAAATRLFT
+783 FTAAAMRLFT
-793 LIPSDIG
+793 LIPSDVG

-805 ITQTFT
+805 IAQTFT
-811 DPALLTDVAAVLKT
+811 DPALLTDAATVLKT
-825 LAPRQAEVAA
+825 LTPRQAEVAA

-845 LPYRTQDDRIEGVV
+845 LPYRTQDSRIEGVV
-859 ITFSDVAAET
+859 ITFSDVAAEA
-869 LLAARADLEAA
+869 LQEARSHLEAA
-880 LNSLTASEAR
+880 VNKLSTSEAR

-911 HSFNRTAEKMF
+911 LAFNRTAEKMF
-922 GYGAAEVI
+922 GYGAAEVM
-930 GKNVSMLMP
+930 GENVSMLMP

-966 EVEGLRKDGT
+966 EVEGIRKDGT

-998 LRDLTERKQAVQW
+998 LRDLTERKQAAQW

-1043 AALGNDIATCQ
+1043 AALANDIATCQ
-1054 ARLGARR
+1054 ARLGTGR
-1061 APGVRALLKH
+1061 APGVRALLRH
-1071 AMAEAQ
+1071 ATAEAQ

-1086 RDMIRKKP
+1086 RDMIRKKA
-1094 PQLDRADLRDIIRD
+1094 PQLDRVDLRDIIHD

-1118 RHHVAFD
+1118 RYHVAFD
-1125 LRLPTDPLPVRVDR
+1125 LRLPPDPLPVRVDR

-1152 ALDAVHTGSR
+1152 ALDAVQAASR
-1162 RGQIGVRAI
+1162 RGQITVRAI
-1171 RRQATRDV
+1171 RLLATRDV

-1189 NGPGIPAEA
+1189 NGPGISAEA

-1209 KKGGLGMGLPIARTL
+1209 KKGGLGMGLTIARTL

-1234 ERRPRKQG
+1234 ERQPRQRG
-1242 AVVRFTLPL
+1242 AAIRFTLPL
-1251 HTAPEGR
+1251 HTAPEGGR
-1258 KGGDGRVHR
+1258 GGDDGVHR

>member
-1 MARSGARKRP
+1 
-11 RGRTARREPRKR
+11 
-23 KPAGESTEQAPRAL
+23 
-37 FPVVVGMGASAGGL
+37 MGASAGGL
-51 EAFTRFFRTMP
+51 EAFTRFFGIMP
-62 PDSGM
+62 ADSGM

-78 HESLTAE
+78 HASLTAE
-85 LLGKHTKMPVR
+85 LLGKHTNMPVR
-96 QVAGDTAVERDHV
+96 QVAGDTAIERDHV

-118 GIGQGVLRLTPPPA
+118 GIRQGILRLTPPPA
-132 RRPTRMPIDF
+132 RRAARMPIDF

-154 AIGIILSGSGTD
+154 AIGIVLSGSGSD
-166 GTLGLKEIRTVGG
+166 GTLGLKEIKTVGG
-179 IALVQD
+179 MALVQD
-185 PTTAQH
+185 PATAQH

-203 ADHVLP
+203 ADHVLT
-209 VEKMPEILLQY
+209 VEKMPEMLLNY
-220 SRHSYVAVARH
+220 ARHSYVAVARH
-231 APAVEE
+231 APAVENA
-237 GGADDLTGVLA
+237 GSDDLTGILA
-248 LLRTRLHFDFS
+248 LLRTRLRFDFS

-278 VERLPDYLQIL
+278 VERLPDYLQLL
-289 RSDPGEVKA
+289 RSDPGELKA

-319 LEEKV
+319 LEEKLV
-324 LPSLLRER
+324 PSLLRER
-332 EAGAPLRVWVAG
+332 DAGTPLRVWVAG

-362 HAAQWSGPIQ
+362 QAAQWSGSIQ
-372 IFASDVD
+372 LFASDVD

-384 IGRTGIYPG
+384 IARTGIYPE

-407 FVKDGNHYRVSKE
+407 FVKDGTHYRVSKE
-420 LREAIIF
+420 LRETIIF
-427 AEQNLIADP
+427 AEQNLITDP
-436 PFSKLDLISCR
+436 PFSKLDLVSCR
-447 NLLIYLSADVQ
+447 NLLIYLSTDVQ
-458 KRVIALLHFA
+458 KRVISLLHFA
-468 LVEGG
+468 LAEGG

-500 RRIGPTRYGMLALP
+500 RRIGPIRHNIFAAP
-514 ATAAHG
+514 ANAAHG
-520 PILEQAADPLAPP
+520 PIPELAADPLAPP
-533 RTNRLLTRVQQQLL
+533 KPNRLLTRVQEQLL

-560 YEIQL
+560 YGILL
-565 FVGRTDRYLTQPAG
+565 FVGQTALYVTQPAG

-596 LRALVRQVITDH
+596 LRALVREVITNKKP
-608 EAQTVTV
+608 QTGAV
-615 RIRRDNAWHRIRI
+615 RIRRDNGWQRVRI
-628 AVEPLHLSG
+628 AVEPLQLPG

-642 LLVSFADEVA
+642 LLVSFADE
-652 DVETKPVPAP
+652 ETEPGPVSQ
-662 EAASP
+662 AASP
-667 SATERDESLV
+667 AATERDESLV

-746 LQSKIE
+746 LQSKID

-765 TSTNIA
+765 TSTDIA

-783 FTAAATRLFT
+783 FTAAATKLFT
-793 LIPSDIG
+793 LIPSDVG

-811 DPALLTDVAAVLKT
+811 DPSLLTDAATVLKT
-825 LAPRQAEVAA
+825 LTSRQAEVAV
-835 REGRWYMRQV
+835 REGRWYMRQI
-845 LPYRTQDDRIEGVV
+845 LPYRTQDNRIEGVV
-859 ITFSDVAAET
+859 ITFSDVAAEV
-869 LLAARADLEAA
+869 LLKARSELEQA
-880 LNSLTASEAR
+880 LTSLSDSEAQ
-890 LRTTLD
+890 LRRTVD

-911 HSFNRTAEKMF
+911 HSFNRTAEKIF
-922 GYGAAEVI
+922 GYGATEVI

-939 PPYSQEHD
+939 PPYAHEHD
-947 SYLAR
+947 SFLAR

-984 SEFTDSTGRKFTGI
+984 SEFTDSIGRKFTGI
-998 LRDLTERKQAVQW
+998 LRDLTERKQAAQL

-1061 APGVRALLKH
+1061 APGVRAILKH
-1071 AMAEAQ
+1071 ALAEAQ

-1108 AGELMRPEMA
+1108 VGELMRPEMA

-1152 ALDAVHTGSR
+1152 ALDAVHAGTR

-1171 RRQATRDV
+1171 RLQATRDA
-1179 GELARVSVED
+1179 GELARVTVED
-1189 NGPGIPAEA
+1189 NGPGIPAEVV
-1198 ADRLFEPFFTT
+1198 DRLFEPFFTT

-1258 KGGDGRVHR
+1258 KGGDGQVHR
-1267 IRRRR
+1267 VRRRR

>member
-1 MARSGARKRP
+1 
-11 RGRTARREPRKR
+11 
-23 KPAGESTEQAPRAL
+23 
-37 FPVVVGMGASAGGL
+37 MGASAGGL
-51 EAFTRFFRTMP
+51 EAFTRFFRIMP

-85 LLGKHTKMPVR
+85 LLSKSTKMPVQ
-96 QVAGDTAVERDHV
+96 QVAGDTAVERNHV

-118 GIGQGVLRLTPPPA
+118 GIGQGVLRLTPLPA
-132 RRPTRMPIDF
+132 RRATRMPIDF
-142 FFRTLAEDRQER
+142 FFRTLAEDRLER
-154 AIGIILSGSGTD
+154 AIGIVLSGSGTD
-166 GTLGLKEIRTVGG
+166 GTLGLKEIKTVGG
-179 IALVQD
+179 MALVQD

-203 ADHVLP
+203 ADHVLT
-209 VEKMPEILLQY
+209 VEKMPEMLLNY
-220 SRHSYVAVARH
+220 ARHPYVVARQ
-231 APAVEE
+231 APTVEK
-237 GGADDLTGVLA
+237 GGSDDLTGILA

-259 GYKPGTLVRRVR
+259 GYKPSTLVRRVR

-278 VERLPDYLQIL
+278 VERLPDYLQLL
-289 RSDPGEVKA
+289 RSDPGELRA
-298 LFKDL
+298 LFKDV

-319 LEEKV
+319 LEEKL

-332 EAGAPLRVWVAG
+332 EAGAPLRVWAAG

-352 SLGMLLIEQS
+352 SLGMLLIEQNQ
-362 HAAQWSGPIQ
+362 AAQWNGPVQ
-372 IFASDVD
+372 VFASDVD

-384 IGRTGIYPG
+384 VARTGIYPE
-393 SIAADVPAAYLRRF
+393 SIAADVPPGRLRRF
-407 FVKDGNHYRVSKE
+407 FLKDGTHYRVNKE
-420 LREAIIF
+420 LRETIVF

-458 KRVIALLHFA
+458 KRLISLFHFA
-468 LVEGG
+468 LAEGG

-485 ADDLFDTVSKRWRIY
+485 ADDLFDTVSKKWRIY
-500 RRIGPTRYGMLALP
+500 RRIGPTRYDRFAVPG
-514 ATAAHG
+514 TAARG
-520 PILEQAADPLAPP
+520 PIPQPASDSLAPKAD
-533 RTNRLLTRVQQQLL
+533 RLLTQVQQQLL
-547 ERYAPAGVVINRR
+547 ERYAPAGAVINRR
-560 YEIQL
+560 YGIVL

-608 EAQTVTV
+608 EPQTVTV
-615 RIRRDNAWHRIRI
+615 RMRRNGAWHRVRV
-628 AVEPLHLSG
+628 AVEPLQLSG

-642 LLVSFADEVA
+642 LLVSFADEEA
-652 DVETKPVPAP
+652 PPEAAP

-667 SATERDESLV
+667 APAEADVSLV

-691 QGTIAGMEASNE
+691 QGTIAGMEAANE

-746 LQSKIE
+746 LQTKLDE
-752 EVERTNND
+752 LERTNND

-793 LIPSDIG
+793 LIPSDVG

-805 ITQTFT
+805 MAQTFT
-811 DPALLTDVAAVLKT
+811 DPALLTDATTVLKT
-825 LAPRQAEVAA
+825 LTLRQAEVGT

-845 LPYRTQDDRIEGVV
+845 LPYRTQDNRIEGVV
-859 ITFSDVAAET
+859 ITFSDVAAEA
-869 LLAARADLEAA
+869 LQVARSELETAVRA
-880 LNSLTASEAR
+880 LTASEAR

-896 TAADAIITIDESGRV
+896 TAADAIITIDESGLV

-922 GYGAAEVI
+922 GYSAAEVM

-952 YRETGVARLIGIGR
+952 YRATGVARLIGIGR

-976 RVPLDLAV
+976 RVPVDLAV
-984 SEFTDSTGRKFTGI
+984 SEFTDSAGRKFTGI
-998 LRDLTERKQAVQW
+998 LRDLTERKQAAQW

-1016 SQLAHMLRANTAG
+1016 SQLAHTLRANTAG

-1054 ARLGARR
+1054 ARLGAGG

-1071 AMAEAQ
+1071 AMGEAQ
-1077 RAGAILRRF
+1077 RAGTILRRF
-1086 RDMIRKKP
+1086 RDLIRKKP
-1094 PQLDRADLRDIIRD
+1094 PQLERADLRDIIRD
-1108 AGELMRPEMA
+1108 ADELMRPEMA
-1118 RHHVAFD
+1118 RHHVALD
-1125 LRLPTDPLPVRVDR
+1125 LRLPSDPLPVRVDR

-1152 ALDAVHTGSR
+1152 ALDAVQAGSR
-1162 RGQIGVRAI
+1162 RGQISVHAI
-1171 RRQATRDV
+1171 RLHAIRDV

-1189 NGPGIPAEA
+1189 NGPGISAEA
-1198 ADRLFEPFFTT
+1198 TDRLFEPFFTT
-1209 KKGGLGMGLPIARTL
+1209 KKGGLGMGLTIARTI

-1234 ERRPRKQG
+1234 ERRPRQRG
-1242 AVVRFTLPL
+1242 AAVRFTLPL
-1251 HTAPEGR
+1251 HTAPEAGR
-1258 KGGDGRVHR
+1258 GRDGRAHR
-1267 IRRRR
+1267 VRRRR